1 MKIDATLPLPAWS
14 DVVENAQ
21 PTRKAQPP
29 GTTKSGPDSEKV
41 VQNLE
46 DSKELSR
53 STGTYSPASLKAA
66 AVKNALYPEVAE
78 NNRSAIN
85 HTSPIP
91 RAILDRLNQLVT
103 SQ

>member
-1 MKIDATLPLPAWS
+1 MKIDATLPLTAWS
-14 DVVENAQ
+14 DVVVAGQ

-29 GTTKSGPDSEKV
+29 GTTQVGPDSERV
-41 VQNLE
+41 IQNLQ

-66 AVKNALYPEVAE
+66 ALKNALSIEVAE
-78 NNRSAIN
+78 NNRNAIN
-85 HTSPIP
+85 HTSPIS
-91 RAILDRLNQLVT
+91 RVILDRLNQLVT